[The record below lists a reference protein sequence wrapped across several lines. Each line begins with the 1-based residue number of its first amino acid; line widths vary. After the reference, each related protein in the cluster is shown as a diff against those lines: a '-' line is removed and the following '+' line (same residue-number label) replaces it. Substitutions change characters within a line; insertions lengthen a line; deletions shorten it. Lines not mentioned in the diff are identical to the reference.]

1 MPKVISQDLHSI
13 PVPSQV
19 MKQIGIDICNL
30 PEVGGFKHLVVCIDY
45 FSKWSEAK
53 PLRDKSAPTVAQFLY
68 ELISRHVCVSIQI
81 NDQGREF
88 VNAVSE
94 KLLRMTG
101 AEQRMTSAYHPQ
113 ANGLCE
119 RQNRSIKD
127 SLVKVLY
134 ENPTEWPY
142 IIEGILFAHRVSR
155 HYSWKAKSQLLSRKE
170 KNHSTPRHSQPS
182 FPQQTSLGMEYT
194 RMQGNIFRRLK
205 KSKKGTTIDVIP
217 YLAQ

>member
-1 MPKVISQDLHSI
+1 MAVHRGRETTYQKIAERFFWYNIVDDVSDYIKKCDTCQKHKAMPKVISQDLQSI

-68 ELISRHVCVSIQI
+68 ELICHHGCVSIQI

-88 VNAVSE
+88 VNAIGE
-94 KLLRMTG
+94 NLLRMTG
-101 AEQRMTSAYHPQ
+101 TEQRMTSANHPQ

-134 ENPTEWPY
+134 ENPTEWP
-142 IIEGILFAHRVSR
+142 
-155 HYSWKAKSQLLSRKE
+155 
-170 KNHSTPRHSQPS
+170 
-182 FPQQTSLGMEYT
+182 
-194 RMQGNIFRRLK
+194 
-205 KSKKGTTIDVIP
+205 
-217 YLAQ
+217 